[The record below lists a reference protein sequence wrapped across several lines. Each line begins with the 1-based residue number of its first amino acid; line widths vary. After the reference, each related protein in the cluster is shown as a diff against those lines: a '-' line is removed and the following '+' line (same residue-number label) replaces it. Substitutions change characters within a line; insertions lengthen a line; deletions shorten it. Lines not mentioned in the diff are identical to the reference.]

1 MIAMLFPINMSLT
14 ESLMSNVGGGAG
26 MIAAEVPDPSS
37 GMWSWSASNDT
48 PRRVMGA
55 AGTEVKKA
63 SRFSISSMIAL
74 YEPFMLRVDGETSDE
89 GIVF

>member
-37 GMWSWSASNDT
+37 GMWSWSASRLLFT
-48 PRRVMGA
+48 RVLPGF
-55 AGTEVKKA
+55 T
-63 SRFSISSMIAL
+63 RFFFFYSQW
-74 YEPFMLRVDGETSDE
+74 
-89 GIVF
+89 